1 MFGPFKR
8 KNLRIAQLCQIVYT
22 PLFVYRFGAAGAAL
36 AMFLGMSW
44 LYACGDKD
52 LYENI
57 LTSYGVLP
65 FRFPFVDT
73 SGALAAWECAR
84 QGVDVIVS
92 DPCDVLQRGYTYS
105 PLWMAAAGIP
115 LGVANTMAVGWTLDL
130 AFLLSLSLLPAPRR
144 PLELVLTL
152 AATLSTMVA
161 FALERANP
169 DILLF
174 LLALA
179 TGLLTGYPLFMRL
192 FGYFLGLAAALL
204 KYYPIMI
211 LVVASRERASVFCLV
226 GLVVLGTLAVFWIGY
241 HTEIARGLPNIAHG
255 PYNTDLFS
263 AQNLPFLLGEAIA
276 NATASPFVGHVAAG
290 GLYAILVGGCIAT
303 LRRLLRFPG
312 LRASLASLPRLDR
325 VLLVIGSAVIV
336 GCFLAGQSIGYRGVF
351 LLLVMPGLLGIS
363 RTSVRKLW
371 FLGLSTS
378 VVVVLLMWGECFRLA
393 LYGVLEHSGISDSL
407 ASEVEIQFW
416 LFRELCWWWTVAFML
431 AVLAD
436 FLRDTPI
443 VRGALSL
450 FDHSMVRVRCPG
462 VENPVQRRD
471 LGPRGERGSR
481 YC

>member
-1 MFGPFKR
+1 
-8 KNLRIAQLCQIVYT
+8 LRESKT
-22 PLFVYRFGAAGAAL
+22 SLFVYRFGAAGAAL
-36 AMFLGMSW
+36 AVFLGMSW
-44 LYACGDKD
+44 LYACGTKA

-57 LTSYGVLP
+57 LTSYGVLA

-92 DPCDVLQRGYTYS
+92 NPCDVLQRGYTYS

-115 LGVANTMAVGWTLDL
+115 LGVGDTMAVGWSLDL
-130 AFLLSLSLLPAPRR
+130 VFLLSLCLLPPPRR
-144 PLELVLTL
+144 PLELALIL

-179 TGLLTGYPLFMRL
+179 IGLLTGYPLFMRL
-192 FGYFLGLAAALL
+192 FGYGLGLGAALV
-204 KYYPIMI
+204 KYYPIMV
-211 LVVASRERASVFCLV
+211 LVVAFRERVSVFCLV
-226 GLVVLGTLAVFWIGY
+226 GLVVLSSLAVFWVGY
-241 HTEIARGLPNIAHG
+241 HVEIARGLPNIARG

-263 AQNLPFLLGEAIA
+263 AQNLPFLLGEAAA
-276 NATASPFVGHVAAG
+276 NATASPLVGHITAG
-290 GLYAILVGGCIAT
+290 GLYAILVGACIAI
-303 LRRLLRFPG
+303 LRRLWRFPG
-312 LRASLASLPRLDR
+312 LCASLTALPRLDR
-325 VLLVIGSAVIV
+325 ILLVIGSAVIV
-336 GCFLAGQSIGYRGVF
+336 GCFFAGQSIGYRGVF

-363 RTSVRKLW
+363 RSSVRKLRV
-371 FLGLSTS
+371 LGFGAS

-393 LYGVLEHSGISDSL
+393 LYGALEHFGIAEAL
-407 ASEVEIQFW
+407 AGEMKILFW

-431 AVLAD
+431 AVLVD
-436 FLRDTPI
+436 FIQGSPI
-443 VRGALSL
+443 IRSVLSIL
-450 FDHSMVRVRCPG
+450 DRSMVRVRCPRLG
-462 VENPVQRRD
+462 NPIQRRD

>member
-226 GLVVLGTLAVFWIGY
+226 GLVVLGTLAF
-241 HTEIARGLPNIAHG
+241 
-255 PYNTDLFS
+255 F
-263 AQNLPFLLGEAIA
+263 
-276 NATASPFVGHVAAG
+276 
-290 GLYAILVGGCIAT
+290 
-303 LRRLLRFPG
+303 
-312 LRASLASLPRLDR
+312 
-325 VLLVIGSAVIV
+325 
-336 GCFLAGQSIGYRGVF
+336 
-351 LLLVMPGLLGIS
+351 
-363 RTSVRKLW
+363 
-371 FLGLSTS
+371 
-378 VVVVLLMWGECFRLA
+378 
-393 LYGVLEHSGISDSL
+393 
-407 ASEVEIQFW
+407 
-416 LFRELCWWWTVAFML
+416 
-431 AVLAD
+431 
-436 FLRDTPI
+436 
-443 VRGALSL
+443 
-450 FDHSMVRVRCPG
+450 
-462 VENPVQRRD
+462 
-471 LGPRGERGSR
+471 
-481 YC
+481 